1 MEDWIERIVR
11 GAAMKLFID
20 TGSIKEIE
28 ATAAL
33 GILDGVTTN
42 PSLLAKEGGDFRQNL
57 KRICDIV
64 KGPVSGE
71 VTATEFNGM
80 MREGRDI
87 ASIDPHMV
95 VKVPLTKDGIK
106 ACKALS
112 GEGTRV
118 NVTLCFSSAQ
128 ALLAAKAGAT
138 FISPFVGRLDD
149 IATNG
154 MELIREIV
162 TIYDNYNFKT
172 EVLVAS
178 CRHPMHVVEAARMGA
193 DVATCPPAV
202 IDALYNHPLTNI
214 GLEKFLKDW
223 EKAQTVKA

>member
-1 MEDWIERIVR
+1 
-11 GAAMKLFID
+11 MKLFID
-20 TGSIKEIE
+20 SGNIADIQKLADI
-28 ATAAL
+28 
-33 GILDGVTTN
+33 GIIDGVTTN
-42 PSLLAKEGGDFRQNL
+42 PSLLAKEPGNYRDNL
-57 KRICDIV
+57 KKICDIV

-71 VTATEFNGM
+71 VTAVDVAGM
-80 MREGRDI
+80 LQQGHDI
-87 ASIDPHMV
+87 AKIDQHMI
-95 VKVPLTKDGIK
+95 VKVPLTRDGIR

-112 GEGTRV
+112 GEGIRV
-118 NVTLCFSSAQ
+118 NVTLCFSPTQ
-128 ALLAAKAGAT
+128 ALLAAKVGAT
-138 FISPFVGRLDD
+138 FVSPFVGRLDD

-162 TIYDNYNFKT
+162 AIYDNYNFKT

-193 DVATCPPAV
+193 DIATCPPAV

-223 EKAQTVKA
+223 EKAQAVKA